1 MPGKSK
7 EGGGLETSPV
17 YKKSAFTMRS
27 GNSPLFK
34 MMGSSPA
41 RDKRSWKKKAWD
53 KATQIGMGLKKGLK
67 EFVTDTPVGSRIS
80 DYPGQRTVEA
90 FKHGYEEEKKHDE
103 EAAKKRRSNI

>member
-1 MPGKSK
+1 MQDELIPGEEK
-7 EGGGLETSPV
+7 TPV

-41 RDKRSWKKKAWD
+41 RDKRSWRKKAWD

-67 EFVTDTPVGSRIS
+67 EV
-80 DYPGQRTVEA
+80 
-90 FKHGYEEEKKHDE
+90 KHVDKEFQARNLKDQDLFEGFTEKE
-103 EAAKKRRSNI
+103 I